1 MNFASPWFL
10 LGLFGIAVPIW
21 LHLYFKKTPV
31 IKDFPSLRLIMKSVE
46 YLSRQKKIRNLLL
59 MALRIILLFLAVM
72 ALARP
77 FIGQSAG
84 AGVSSSAPTAFVIL
98 LDNSMS
104 MGSTYQGVSVFN
116 TARARALD
124 ILEQMNPSDKAT
136 VGFVNE
142 PGGLVFPQL
151 TWDKEA
157 LRQSI
162 SNAKLTSA
170 GTDIASALLPAL
182 ELLVPLNGYR
192 RTIYVVT
199 DMTESAWKPFV
210 ERYDLE
216 RIDKGIDLVMVPVG
230 GTTPENMA
238 VTGLE
243 TEASVV
249 MLGRKIPLKVTVANY
264 TNKKQTA
271 KISISI
277 NGERRIGSEV
287 EIEAN
292 SEKICSLDC
301 SFSKTGMNH
310 LEASIQNDAM
320 PSDDQR
326 HLAVRVFEPCK
337 ILLVKPENAG
347 NTENNDD
354 IFIKFALNPLNR
366 SKENIFV
373 VESRLTSEITNVE
386 PSNYSAVILL
396 NQRHLPENF
405 IKKLSD
411 YMLAGGNIITFLGDR
426 VEPDWYNKHLS
437 DNLGGGYLLP
447 ARIFK
452 RVGNSVSKSVGYQL
466 TDIDIGHPAF
476 SIFGK
481 DGNGDPSRAKIYEFF
496 QVRPNPTAMLLCRMS
511 HGLPG
516 IIEEKRGR
524 GRSLLVTF
532 TADNKWSDWPIK
544 PTWLPFLHQ
553 ALIAMVTAN
562 DLTINGARPGM
573 PISAT
578 ITANKEE
585 KVILKHPDGKQE
597 SIDNLTAGKG
607 IIHFTTRN
615 TELPGYYEL
624 IVGNKL
630 ISAFAVNP
638 PPEESYLAR
647 INLRKIPRFIPLEQE
662 VGKGKTVKEKVTI
675 LRDGYDMS
683 GLAIWLLIILALVE
697 SFFANKPIEKK
708 APNAI

>member
-1 MNFASPWFL
+1 
-10 LGLFGIAVPIW
+10 
-21 LHLYFKKTPV
+21 
-31 IKDFPSLRLIMKSVE
+31 
-46 YLSRQKKIRNLLL
+46 
-59 MALRIILLFLAVM
+59 
-72 ALARP
+72 
-77 FIGQSAG
+77 
-84 AGVSSSAPTAFVIL
+84 
-98 LDNSMS
+98 
-104 MGSTYQGVSVFN
+104 
-116 TARARALD
+116 
-124 ILEQMNPSDKAT
+124 
-136 VGFVNE
+136 
-142 PGGLVFPQL
+142 
-151 TWDKEA
+151 
-157 LRQSI
+157 
-162 SNAKLTSA
+162 
-170 GTDIASALLPAL
+170 LLPAL
-182 ELLVPLNGYR
+182 ELLVPLTGYR

-230 GTTPENMA
+230 GTTPDNMA
-238 VTGLE
+238 VTGFE
-243 TEASVV
+243 ADASVV
-249 MLGRKIPLKVTVANY
+249 MLGRKVPLKVTVANY

-277 NGERRIGSEV
+277 NGERRLGTEV

-292 SEKICSLDC
+292 SEKISTLEC

-326 HLAVRVFEPCK
+326 HMALRVFEPCK
-337 ILLVKPENAG
+337 VLLIKPENAG
-347 NTENNDD
+347 QTENNDD

-366 SKENIFV
+366 TKENIFI
-373 VESRLTSEITNVE
+373 VESRLTSEITNAE

-396 NQRHLPENF
+396 NQRHLPEAF
-405 IKKLSD
+405 IKKLSE

-437 DNLGGGYLLP
+437 DDLGGGYLLP

-452 RVGNSVSKSVGYQL
+452 RVGNSVSKAVGYQL
-466 TDIDIGHPAF
+466 TDIDLGHPAF
-476 SIFGK
+476 GIFAK

-524 GRSLLVTF
+524 GRSMLVTF
-532 TADNKWSDWPIK
+532 TADNRWSDWPIK

-578 ITANKEE
+578 LNAGADD

-597 SIDNLTAGKG
+597 QIDNLTAAKG
-607 IIHFTTRN
+607 ILHFTTRN
-615 TELPGYYEL
+615 TDLPGYYEL
-624 IVGNKL
+624 IVGKKL
-630 ISAFAVNP
+630 VSAFAVNP

-647 INLRKIPRFIPLEQE
+647 MNLRKIPRFIPLEQE
-662 VGKGKTVKEKVTI
+662 VGKGKSVKEKVTI
-675 LRDGYDMS
+675 LRDGYDLS
-683 GLAIWLLIILALVE
+683 GLAIWLLLLLALVE
-697 SFFANKPIEKK
+697 GFFANKPIEKK
-708 APNAI
+708 AANAI

>member
-10 LGLFGIAVPIW
+10 LGLFGIGIPLW
-21 LHLYFKKTPV
+21 LHLFYRKKP
-31 IKDFPSLRLIMKSVE
+31 ILKEFPSLRLIMKSVD
-46 YLSRQKKIRNLLL
+46 YLSRQRKLRN
-59 MALRIILLFLAVM
+59 IILMIIRICLVILAVL

-84 AGVSSSAPTAFVIL
+84 SGVSSSAPTAFIIL

-104 MGSTYQGVSVFN
+104 MGSSYQGVSVFN

-124 ILEQMNPSDKAT
+124 ILDQMNPSDKAT
-136 VGFVNE
+136 VGFINE

-151 TWDKEA
+151 TWDKES
-157 LRQSI
+157 LKQSI
-162 SNAKLTSA
+162 NNAKLTSA
-170 GTDIASALLPAL
+170 GTDIATSILPAL
-182 ELLVPLNGYR
+182 ELLVPLTGYR
-192 RTIYVVT
+192 RTIYVIT

-216 RIDKGIDLVMVPVG
+216 RVDKGIDLVMVPVG
-230 GTTPENMA
+230 NSTPENMA
-238 VTGLE
+238 VTNLE
-243 TEASVV
+243 IESSVV
-249 MLGRKIPLKVTVANY
+249 MLGRKIPLKVKIANY
-264 TNKKQTA
+264 TNKKQKA

-277 NGERRIGSEV
+277 NGEKRIGTEID
-287 EIEAN
+287 IEAN
-292 SEKICSLDC
+292 SEKISFLECV
-301 SFSKTGMNH
+301 FSKTGMNH

-320 PSDDQR
+320 PLDDQR

-337 ILLVKPENAG
+337 VLVIKPKNSG
-347 NTENNDD
+347 STENNDD

-366 SKENIFV
+366 SKENIFI
-373 VESRLTSEITNVE
+373 VETRMTSEITNIE
-386 PSNYSAVILL
+386 PKNYSAIVLL

-405 IKKLSD
+405 VKKLSS
-411 YMLAGGNIITFLGDR
+411 YLLSGGNLITFLGDR

-437 DNLGGGYLLP
+437 DDLGSGYLLP

-452 RVGNSVSKSVGYQL
+452 RVGNSISKAVGYQL
-466 TDIDIGHPAF
+466 TDIDLGHPAF
-476 SIFGK
+476 SIFSK
-481 DGNGDPSRAKIYEFF
+481 DGNGDLSRAKIYEFF

-524 GRSLLVTF
+524 GKSLLVTF

-553 ALIAMVTAN
+553 AVISMVTAN

-578 ITANKEE
+578 LNSNGNDN
-585 KVILKHPDGKQE
+585 VVLKRPDGKTE
-597 SIDNLTAGKG
+597 NIEVVNTSNG
-607 IIHFTTRN
+607 ILHFSTRN
-615 TELPGYYEL
+615 TDLPGYYEL
-624 IVGNKL
+624 SVGNKL
-630 ISAFAVNP
+630 VSAFAVNP
-638 PPEESYLAR
+638 PPEESRLTR

-662 VGKGKTVKEKVTI
+662 IGKSKSIKEKVTL

-683 GLAIWLLIILALVE
+683 GAAIWLLIILALFE
-697 SFFANKPIEKK
+697 GFFANKPIEKK
-708 APNAI
+708 

>member
-1 MNFASPWFL
+1 MNFVSPWFL
-10 LGLFGIAVPIW
+10 LGLLGIGIPVW
-21 LHLYFKKTPV
+21 LHLYFKKTP
-31 IKDFPSLRLIMKSVE
+31 ILKDFPSLRLIAKSVE
-46 YLSRQKKIRNLLL
+46 YLSHQTKIRN
-59 MALRIILLFLAVM
+59 IILMIMRICLIILAVM

-104 MGSTYQGVSVFN
+104 MGSTHQGVSVFN
-116 TARARALD
+116 TARARALE
-124 ILEQMNPSDKAT
+124 ILDLMSASDKAT
-136 VGFVNE
+136 VGFINE

-162 SNAKLTSA
+162 NNAKLTSA
-170 GTDIASALLPAL
+170 GTDIASSILPAL
-182 ELLVPLNGYR
+182 ELLVPLTGYK

-199 DMTESAWKPFV
+199 DMTESSWKPFV

-216 RIDKGIDLVMVPVG
+216 RIDKGIDLVMVPIG
-230 GTTPENMA
+230 NSTPDNMA

-243 TEASVV
+243 TDASVA
-249 MLGRKIPLKVTVANY
+249 MLGRKVPLKVTVANY

-271 KISISI
+271 KISLSI
-277 NGERRIGSEV
+277 NGERRTGTDI

-292 SEKICSLDC
+292 SEKISIIECA
-301 SFSKTGMNH
+301 FSKTGMNH
-310 LEASIQNDAM
+310 IEASIQNDAM

-326 HLAVRVFEPCK
+326 HLALRVFEPCK
-337 ILLVKPENAG
+337 VLLIKPENNG
-347 NTENNDD
+347 STENNDD
-354 IFIKFALNPLNR
+354 IFIKFALNPLNK
-366 SKENIFV
+366 SKENIFI
-373 VESRLTSEITNVE
+373 VESRMTSEITNVE
-386 PSNYSAVILL
+386 PANYSAVILL
-396 NQRHLPENF
+396 NQRHLPETF

-411 YMLAGGNIITFLGDR
+411 YLIAGGNIIIFLGDR
-426 VEPDWYNKHLS
+426 VEPDWYNKHLA
-437 DNLGGGYLLP
+437 DNLGGGYILP

-452 RVGNSVSKSVGYQL
+452 RVGNAVSKAVGYQL
-466 TDIDIGHPAF
+466 TDIDLGHPAF

-524 GRSLLVTF
+524 GRSMLVTF
-532 TADNKWSDWPIK
+532 TSDNKWSNWPIK

-553 ALIAMVTAN
+553 SIISMVTAN
-562 DLTINGARPGM
+562 DLTINSARPGM
-573 PISAT
+573 PITAT
-578 ITANKEE
+578 INTNNEDKI
-585 KVILKHPDGKQE
+585 ILKRPDGSKQE
-597 SIDNLTAGKG
+597 IEGTTLSKG
-607 IIHFTTRN
+607 LLHFTTKN
-615 TELPGYYEL
+615 TELSGYYEL
-624 IVGNKL
+624 SVGNKL

-638 PPEESYLAR
+638 PAEESRLTR

-662 VGKGKTVKEKVTI
+662 VGKGKSVKEKITI
-675 LRDGYDMS
+675 LRDGYDLS
-683 GLAIWLLIILALVE
+683 GLSIWLLIILALIE
-697 SFFANKPIEKK
+697 GFFANKPIEKK
-708 APNAI
+708 VNNAL

>member
-10 LGLFGIAVPIW
+10 LGLAGIAVPIW

-59 MALRIILLFLAVM
+59 MIMRIVLIFLAVM
-72 ALARP
+72 TLARP

-124 ILEQMNPSDKAT
+124 ILDQMNPSDKAT
-136 VGFVNE
+136 VGFINE

-182 ELLVPLNGYR
+182 ELLVPLTGYR

-230 GTTPENMA
+230 GTAPDNMA
-238 VTGLE
+238 VTGFE
-243 TEASVV
+243 ADASVV
-249 MLGRKIPLKVTVANY
+249 MLGRKVPLKVTVANY

-277 NGERRIGSEV
+277 NGERRLGSEI

-326 HLAVRVFEPCK
+326 HMALRVFEPC
-337 ILLVKPENAG
+337 
-347 NTENNDD
+347 
-354 IFIKFALNPLNR
+354 
-366 SKENIFV
+366 S
-373 VESRLTSEITNVE
+373 
-386 PSNYSAVILL
+386 
-396 NQRHLPENF
+396 
-405 IKKLSD
+405 
-411 YMLAGGNIITFLGDR
+411 
-426 VEPDWYNKHLS
+426 
-437 DNLGGGYLLP
+437 
-447 ARIFK
+447 
-452 RVGNSVSKSVGYQL
+452 
-466 TDIDIGHPAF
+466 
-476 SIFGK
+476 
-481 DGNGDPSRAKIYEFF
+481 
-496 QVRPNPTAMLLCRMS
+496 
-511 HGLPG
+511 
-516 IIEEKRGR
+516 
-524 GRSLLVTF
+524 
-532 TADNKWSDWPIK
+532 
-544 PTWLPFLHQ
+544 
-553 ALIAMVTAN
+553 
-562 DLTINGARPGM
+562 
-573 PISAT
+573 
-578 ITANKEE
+578 
-585 KVILKHPDGKQE
+585 
-597 SIDNLTAGKG
+597 
-607 IIHFTTRN
+607 
-615 TELPGYYEL
+615 
-624 IVGNKL
+624 
-630 ISAFAVNP
+630 
-638 PPEESYLAR
+638 
-647 INLRKIPRFIPLEQE
+647 
-662 VGKGKTVKEKVTI
+662 
-675 LRDGYDMS
+675 
-683 GLAIWLLIILALVE
+683 
-697 SFFANKPIEKK
+697 
-708 APNAI
+708 

>member
-1 MNFASPWFL
+1 MNFVSPWFL
-10 LGLFGIAVPIW
+10 LGLLGIGIPIW
-21 LHLYFKKTPV
+21 LHLYFKKTP
-31 IKDFPSLRLIMKSVE
+31 ILKDFPSLRLIAKSVE
-46 YLSRQKKIRNLLL
+46 YLSRQKKIRN
-59 MALRIILLFLAVM
+59 IILMIMRICLIIFAVM

-124 ILEQMNPSDKAT
+124 ILDQMNASDKAT
-136 VGFVNE
+136 VGFINE

-162 SNAKLTSA
+162 TNAKLTSS
-170 GTDIASALLPAL
+170 GTDIASAILPAL
-182 ELLVPLNGYR
+182 ELLVPLTGYK

-199 DMTESAWKPFV
+199 DMTESSWKPFV
-210 ERYDLE
+210 DRYALDK
-216 RIDKGIDLVMVPVG
+216 IDKGIDLVMVPIG
-230 GTTPENMA
+230 NSTPDNMA
-238 VTGLE
+238 VIGLE
-243 TEASVV
+243 TDASVV
-249 MLGRKIPLKVTVANY
+249 MLGRKIPIKVTVANY

-271 KISISI
+271 KISLSI
-277 NGERRIGSEV
+277 NGERRSGSEI

-292 SEKICSLDC
+292 SEKASIIDC
-301 SFSKTGMNH
+301 AFSKTGMNH
-310 LEASIQNDAM
+310 IEASIQNDAM

-326 HLAVRVFEPCK
+326 HLALRVFEPCK
-337 ILLVKPENAG
+337 ILLIKPDN
-347 NTENNDD
+347 NSSTENNDD
-354 IFIKFALNPLNR
+354 IFIKFALNPLNKT
-366 SKENIFV
+366 KENIFI
-373 VESRLTSEITNVE
+373 VESRMTSEITNVE
-386 PSNYSAVILL
+386 PANYSAVILL
-396 NQRHLPENF
+396 NQRHLPEAF
-405 IKKLSD
+405 IKRLSD
-411 YMLAGGNIITFLGDR
+411 YLLAGGNIITFLGDR
-426 VEPDWYNKHLS
+426 VEPDWYNKHLA
-437 DNLGGGYLLP
+437 DNLGGGYILP

-452 RVGNSVSKSVGYQL
+452 RVGNAVSKAVGYQL
-466 TDIDIGHPAF
+466 TDIDLGHPAF

-524 GRSLLVTF
+524 GRSMLVTF
-532 TADNKWSDWPIK
+532 TSDNKWSDWPIK

-553 ALIAMVTAN
+553 AIIAMVTAN
-562 DLTINGARPGM
+562 DLTINSSRPGM
-573 PISAT
+573 PITAT
-578 ITANKEE
+578 ITTNQEDKI
-585 KVILKHPDGKQE
+585 ILKRPDGSKQVIE
-597 SIDNLTAGKG
+597 GTMLSKG
-607 IIHFTTRN
+607 ILHFTTNN

-624 IVGNKL
+624 VVGNKL
-630 ISAFAVNP
+630 VSAFAVNP
-638 PPEESYLAR
+638 PSDESRLTR

-662 VGKGKTVKEKVTI
+662 VGKGKSVKEKITI
-675 LRDGYDMS
+675 LRDGYDLS

-697 SFFANKPIEKK
+697 GFFANKPIEKK
-708 APNAI
+708 VNNAL